1 LPYVIVIKKII
12 MPDQEKDKQFNLWGL
27 IILLVSVTVFL
38 AVISYVIDYIY

>member
-1 LPYVIVIKKII
+1 
-12 MPDQEKDKQFNLWGL
+12 MPDQEKDILFNLWGL

>member
-1 LPYVIVIKKII
+1 

-38 AVISYVIDYIY
+38 AVISYVIDYFY